1 MIIKF
6 INEWDVNDMNGGG
19 KRIMDR
25 NLKFEI
31 IVNLYVEFINFL
43 EKHYKTL
50 DDIKYI
56 IIKENDDN
64 YIILKEDFIRLSK
77 TINYNMGYGY
87 GKKLNDE
94 LLFLGD
100 NFRIEILQME
110 YFNYIED
117 NNSHINIPTKIKRN
131 LQLYIEDDWEGNS
144 SMSF

>member
-1 MIIKF
+1 
-6 INEWDVNDMNGGG
+6 
-19 KRIMDR
+19 MDR

-131 LQLYIEDDWEGNS
+131 PQLYIEDDWEGNS

>member
-1 MIIKF
+1 
-6 INEWDVNDMNGGG
+6 
-19 KRIMDR
+19 MDR

-50 DDIKYI
+50 DNIKYI

-64 YIILKEDFIRLSK
+64 YIILKEDFIKLSK
-77 TINYNMGYGY
+77 TINYNMGYGF

-131 LQLYIEDDWEGNS
+131 PQLYVEDDWEGNS
-144 SMSF
+144 SVSF

>member
-1 MIIKF
+1 MY
-6 INEWDVNDMNGGG
+6 NNNG
-19 KRIMDR
+19 K
-25 NLKFEI
+25 NFEI

-64 YIILKEDFIRLSK
+64 YIIPKEDFIKLSK
-77 TINYNMGYGY
+77 TVNYNMGYGF

-110 YFNYIED
+110 YFNYIEG

-131 LQLYIEDDWEGNS
+131 PQLYIEDDWEGNS

>member
-1 MIIKF
+1 MY
-6 INEWDVNDMNGGG
+6 NNNG
-19 KRIMDR
+19 K
-25 NLKFEI
+25 NFEI

-64 YIILKEDFIRLSK
+64 YIIPKEDFIKLSK
-77 TINYNMGYGY
+77 TINYNMGYGF

-94 LLFLGD
+94 VLFLGD

-117 NNSHINIPTKIKRN
+117 NNSHINIPKKIKRN
-131 LQLYIEDDWEGNS
+131 PQLYIEDDWDKGNS
-144 SMSF
+144 FIKF

>member
-1 MIIKF
+1 MY
-6 INEWDVNDMNGGG
+6 NNNG
-19 KRIMDR
+19 K
-25 NLKFEI
+25 NFEI

-64 YIILKEDFIRLSK
+64 YIIPKEDFIKLSK
-77 TINYNMGYGY
+77 TINYNMGYGF

-94 LLFLGD
+94 VLFLGD

-117 NNSHINIPTKIKRN
+117 NNSHTNIPKKIKRN
-131 LQLYIEDDWEGNS
+131 PQLYIEDDWDKGNS
-144 SMSF
+144 FIKF

>member
-1 MIIKF
+1 MYKE
-6 INEWDVNDMNGGG
+6 NRKKVEV
-19 KRIMDR
+19 
-25 NLKFEI
+25 

-43 EKHYKTL
+43 EKHYKTF

-56 IIKENDDN
+56 IIKEDN
-64 YIILKEDFIRLSK
+64 YSYMVLKEDFINLSK
-77 TINYNMGYGY
+77 TINYNMGYGF

-131 LQLYIEDDWEGNS
+131 PQLYIEDDWEGNS

>member
-1 MIIKF
+1 MYNNNRK
-6 INEWDVNDMNGGG
+6 N
-19 KRIMDR
+19 
-25 NLKFEI
+25 FEI

-64 YIILKEDFIRLSK
+64 YIIPKEDFIKLSK
-77 TINYNMGYGY
+77 TINYNMGYGF

-110 YFNYIED
+110 YFNYVED
-117 NNSHINIPTKIKRN
+117 NNLHIDIPTKIKRN
-131 LQLYIEDDWEGNS
+131 PQLYIEDDWDEGNS
-144 SMSF
+144 FIKF

>member
-1 MIIKF
+1 
-6 INEWDVNDMNGGG
+6 
-19 KRIMDR
+19 MDR

-50 DDIKYI
+50 DNIKYI

-131 LQLYIEDDWEGNS
+131 PQLYIEDDWEGNS

>member
-1 MIIKF
+1 MYEENRKKV
-6 INEWDVNDMNGGG
+6 EV
-19 KRIMDR
+19 
-25 NLKFEI
+25 

-56 IIKENDDN
+56 IIREDGD
-64 YIILKEDFIRLSK
+64 YIILKEDFIKLSK
-77 TINYNMGYGY
+77 TINYNMGYGF

-117 NNSHINIPTKIKRN
+117 NNSHINIPIKIKRN
-131 LQLYIEDDWEGNS
+131 PQLYIEDDWEGNS
-144 SMSF
+144 SVSF

>member
-1 MIIKF
+1 MYNNRK
-6 INEWDVNDMNGGG
+6 D
-19 KRIMDR
+19 
-25 NLKFEI
+25 FEI

-43 EKHYKTL
+43 EKHYKTF

-56 IIKENDDN
+56 IIKEDNDS
-64 YIILKEDFIRLSK
+64 YMVLKEDFINLSK
-77 TINYNMGYGY
+77 TINYNMGYGF

-131 LQLYIEDDWEGNS
+131 PQLYIEDDWDKGNS
-144 SMSF
+144 FIKF